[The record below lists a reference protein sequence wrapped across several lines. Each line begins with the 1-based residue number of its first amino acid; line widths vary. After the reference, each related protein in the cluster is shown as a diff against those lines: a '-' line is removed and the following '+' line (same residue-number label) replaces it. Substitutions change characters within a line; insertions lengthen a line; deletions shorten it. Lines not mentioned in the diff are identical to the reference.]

1 MATGVVPVVREL
13 NGVSSYLIK
22 DKFSGI
28 VYKDIIAAK
37 KSIFELF
44 CSKGELRR
52 MSIEAVSFSER
63 VCSFDKTLE
72 LISRQF

>member
-13 NGVSSYLIK
+13 KGVSNYLII
-22 DKFSGI
+22 DKLSGLVYNDI
-28 VYKDIIAAK
+28 VNAK
-37 KSIFELF
+37 KSIIELF
-44 CSKGELRR
+44 HSKEELER

-63 VCSFDKTLE
+63 VFSFDKTLE